1 MDEPESIQ
9 AYRLEQ
15 QVGFLLREVS
25 QRHSSIFAEL
35 MLPQLTPTRF
45 AALAK
50 LFEKGPL
57 TQNELGR
64 QIAMDAASIKGVVG
78 KLVELGLV
86 TVSDD
91 ARDRRRRQVQ
101 LTDSGLQTTCRAIPL
116 ASDITNATLACLSA
130 SERGQLLRLLVKMR

>member
-1 MDEPESIQ
+1 MADSDPVDD
-9 AYRLEQ
+9 YRLEE
-15 QVGFLLREVS
+15 QVGFMLREVS
-25 QRHSSIFAEL
+25 QRHSSIFSAH
-35 MLPQLTPTRF
+35 MLPNLTPTRF

-86 TVSDD
+86 AVSDD
-91 ARDRRRRQVQ
+91 ASDRRRRRVQ
-101 LTDSGLQTTCRAIPL
+101 LTDVGRQTITRAIPL
-116 ASDITNATLACLSA
+116 ATEITRATLACLTA
-130 SERGQLLRLLVKMR
+130 SERTQLLRLLGKMR